1 MKRQSIQ
8 GGTNTRCTWSKLEDK
23 ILRTAV
29 KQYKSKGWSY
39 VASYVNSA
47 LPKNLPPKNSNQ
59 CRERWSNQ
67 LNPEV
72 QLGSL
77 SRKEIQLLFSLHKEM
92 GNRWS
97 SIASKLPG
105 RTDNVVKNWFL
116 CKLRKLARCIKK
128 QCVKS
133 ELPNDMTELYQM
145 LYMLDYLYK
154 YYLSLDR
161 CENIT
166 KSLNSQIKKRK
177 NDGDRYINRMAD
189 SGMINAKKL
198 SLFVKSLLSEISFN
212 ADKKMIQEYEYLF
225 TLDEN
230 RLDSESS
237 FSQMTPSD
245 NLRNET
251 IVSTLRKKSF
261 NV

>member
-8 GGTNTRCTWSKLEDK
+8 GGANTRCTWSKLEDR

-29 KQYKSKGWSY
+29 RQYKSKGWNH
-39 VASYVNSA
+39 VASYLNSV
-47 LPKNLPPKNSNQ
+47 LPKNLPSKNSNQ

-72 QLGSL
+72 QLSSL

-128 QCVKS
+128 QSIRS
-133 ELPNDMTELYQM
+133 ELPNDMTELQQT

-161 CENIT
+161 HGNIA

-177 NDGDRYINRMAD
+177 NDGDRYINKMAV
-189 SGMINAKKL
+189 SGMISAKKL
-198 SLFVKSLLSEISFN
+198 SLFVKSLLSEISFSS
-212 ADKKMIQEYEYLF
+212 DKRMIQEYEYLLA
-225 TLDEN
+225 LDEN

-237 FSQMTPSD
+237 FSQIAPSD
-245 NLRNET
+245 NQKNET
-251 IVSTLRKKSF
+251 IFSTLRNNCF
-261 NV
+261 NI